1 MTSET
6 RDTRYRMSAKTD
18 FFKKLQAQQ
27 ASTRETNSKGEADIE
42 AFRRGLGALQE
53 NVVAWLSGTG
63 IQVSEESC
71 ALTEMLIS
79 NAAFTVPCFTLHYE
93 HRTVKFTPL
102 FLYGQGVTGC
112 VEVTLAAGGRA
123 ASVPVVYAISGKPC
137 LDVHPGRHAGR
148 TAGSVRRR
156 RLFQDDRKSA
166 AMTGGMFF

>member
-1 MTSET
+1 MTSDT
-6 RDTRYRMSAKTD
+6 RDTRYRMSAKTN

-42 AFRRGLGALQE
+42 AFRRGLGALEE

-79 NAAFTVPCFTLHYE
+79 NAAFTAPCFSLHYE

-123 ASVPVVYAISGKPC
+123 ASLC
-137 LDVHPGRHAGR
+137 
-148 TAGSVRRR
+148 
-156 RLFQDDRKSA
+156 RLFMRSA
-166 AMTGGMFF
+166 ENPVWTYIPAGTPGGQRAVFDEDAFFRMIESLLP